1 VTPAVLR
8 VDDGGAIPLDV
19 GRWRS
24 EPDGHEAALL
34 HHLVDPV
41 LDIGCGPGR
50 VPTALAASGR
60 IALGIDPAPAAA
72 EEAAR
77 RGAPVLR
84 RSVFSPLPGEGR
96 WGTALLLDG
105 NVGIGG
111 DPSTLLRRCRD
122 LVRSGGQVIAE
133 LAAPG
138 IATQPLTVRVEVGS
152 DAGPW
157 FAWAVVGVDGW
168 ASVAREAGLSAV
180 GFYTAGARWF
190 GRAVCP

>member
-1 VTPAVLR
+1 MSAFLR
-8 VDDGGAIPLDV
+8 VDGGGTIALDV
-19 GRWRS
+19 RRWRS

-34 HHLVDPV
+34 TQLADPV

-50 VPTALAASGR
+50 VPSALAASGR
-60 IALGIDPAPAAA
+60 LALGIDLAPAAA

-111 DPSTLLRRCRD
+111 DPLTLLRRCRD
-122 LVRSGGQVIAE
+122 LVRAGGHVIAE
-133 LAAPG
+133 VAPPG
-138 IATQPLTVRVEVGS
+138 IATRPLTVRVEEGPH
-152 DAGPW
+152 AGPW

-168 ASVAREAGLSAV
+168 ASVAGEAGLRPDA
-180 GFYTAGARWF
+180 FDTAGSRWF
-190 GRAVCP
+190 GRAVRP

>member
-8 VDDGGAIPLDV
+8 VDDGGAIALDV
-19 GRWRS
+19 GRWRA

-34 HHLVDPV
+34 TRLVDPV

-60 IALGIDPAPAAA
+60 VALGIDPAPAAA

-111 DPSTLLRRCRD
+111 DPQTLLRRCRD
-122 LVRSGGQVIAE
+122 LVRTGGHVIAE

-138 IATQPLTVRVEVGS
+138 VETQPLTVRVETGS
-152 DAGPW
+152 HAGPW

-168 ASVAREAGLSAV
+168 ASVTQAAGLRAD
-180 GFYTAGARWF
+180 GFYTAGPRWF

>member
-1 VTPAVLR
+1 MAAVLR
-8 VDDGGAIPLDV
+8 SEDGRRIALDV
-19 GRWRS
+19 ARWRS

-34 HHLVDPV
+34 TRLLDPV

-50 VPTALAASGR
+50 VPRALAASGR
-60 IALGIDPAPAAA
+60 LALGIDPAPVAAA
-72 EEAAR
+72 EAAR

-111 DPSTLLRRCRD
+111 DPAALLRRCRG
-122 LVRSGGQVIAE
+122 LVRAGGQVIAE
-133 LAAPG
+133 VASPG
-138 IATQPLTVRVEVGS
+138 VATRSLTVRVEAGRHV
-152 DAGPW
+152 GPW

-168 ASVAREAGLSAV
+168 ASVAGEAGLRPD
-180 GFYTAGARWF
+180 GFDTAGHRWF
-190 GRAVCP
+190 GRAVRP

>member
-1 VTPAVLR
+1 MSAILR
-8 VDDGGAIPLDV
+8 ADDGGTIALEV

-24 EPDGHEAALL
+24 EPDRHEAALL
-34 HHLVDPV
+34 TRLTDPV

-50 VPTALAASGR
+50 VPTALAAAGR
-60 IALGIDPAPAAA
+60 LALGIDPAPAAA

-111 DPSTLLRRCRD
+111 DPMKLLRRCHE

-133 LAAPG
+133 VAPPG
-138 IATQPLTVRVEVGS
+138 TATRPLRVRVEAGS
-152 DAGPW
+152 QAGPW
-157 FAWAVVGVDGW
+157 FAWAVVGADGW
-168 ASVAREAGLSAV
+168 AAVADAAGLRPD
-180 GFYTAGARWF
+180 GLLTAGARWF
-190 GRAVCP
+190 GRARRP